1 MLGLVGGAPHRAS
14 PIHRRRARAAY
25 FLAPELAGAG
35 SVGPGPP
42 ARDNAAA
49 GGRADT
55 ETRAAAQPRAVKA
68 WAWAARFE
76 ARMMKLEDKL
86 DATAAG
92 GGRAAARALVAGG
105 GDDASPGALGRIEER
120 LARIE
125 ETLRDVAARP
135 SKNS

>member
-1 MLGLVGGAPHRAS
+1 MFVAAALSDGSEEASRALAGRVAAIAES
-14 PIHRRRARAAY
+14 RAAAEA
-25 FLAPELAGAG
+25 APKKA
-35 SVGPGPP
+35 P
-42 ARDNAAA
+42 NAAA

-92 GGRAAARALVAGG
+92 GGRAAARALAAGG
-105 GDDASPGALGRIEER
+105 GDDDASPGALGRIEER

-125 ETLRDVAARP
+125 ETLQDVAARP
-135 SKNS
+135 